1 MGRALR
7 LLAAGLLVA
16 AVVTLAWQ
24 PARVALQ
31 TAALVPVVLGVD
43 AGLGWLNAAPRR
55 ETVAWRTAPD
65 GSPDLGDLWVP
76 PSADAARPH
85 GAILLVLGVNNV
97 GRDYPAVVRLAD
109 GLARMGVVVLVPDSR
124 VLLAGRV
131 DGGEITG
138 VITAFRYLAA
148 RPEVDPARVGMV
160 GLSVGGALA
169 LLAAADPTI
178 ADEVRWVDA
187 FGSFADAGRYLASVM
202 AGAYRGDDGAPVAW
216 QPAQLARDV
225 ALGMLLDLV
234 DDPDERGALEAAY
247 GPAVGTGERPTRD
260 PTLRLETTAA
270 RAVERLLLA
279 RDLEAAEAAVR
290 ALPAAARATLD
301 ALTPAGHLDGLRA
314 RTFLMHDV
322 SDAYVPYV
330 ESRALAAELGARAQ
344 LTEFR
349 LFDHV
354 EPKGVDLVGAA
365 PEAWRLLWLVHAM
378 LVETL

>member
-16 AVVTLAWQ
+16 ALFTLAWQ
-24 PARVALQ
+24 PARVAVQ
-31 TAALVPVVLGVD
+31 TAALVPSVLGLGP
-43 AGLGWLNAAPRR
+43 GLGWLNAAPRR
-55 ETVAWRTAPD
+55 DTVQWRTGPD
-65 GSPDLGDLWVP
+65 GAPDLGDLWVP
-76 PSADAARPH
+76 PSADAGRPH
-85 GAILLVLGVNNV
+85 GAILLVLGVNSV

-131 DGGEITG
+131 DAGEIAG
-138 VITAFRYLAA
+138 VITAFRYLGT

-169 LLAAADPTI
+169 LLAAADPAI
-178 ADEVRWVDA
+178 ADQVRWVDA
-187 FGSFADAGRYLASVM
+187 FGSFADAGRYLASVV
-202 AGAYRGDDGAPVAW
+202 AGAYRGDDGAPVTW

-225 ALGMLLDLV
+225 GLGMLLDLV
-234 DDPDERGALEAAY
+234 DDPDDRRALDAAY
-247 GPAVGTGERPTRD
+247 GPAVRAGARPSRD
-260 PTLRLETTAA
+260 PGLRLETTAA
-270 RAVERLLLA
+270 RSVERLLLA
-279 RDLEAAEAAVR
+279 RYLDAAESAVR
-290 ALPAAARATLD
+290 ALPAGARATLD

-330 ESRALAAELGARAQ
+330 ESRALAAELGTRAR

-354 EPKGVDLVGAA
+354 EPKGVDLIAAA